1 MTAEHTHHE
10 TKEKS
15 DSMRSASDR
24 PSAGPG
30 LELSPLPLARQSIL
44 GLQKTIG
51 NQAVQR
57 LLSGRLHPNGTGP
70 AERVPEM
77 GTPIQGEA
85 ALMPASS
92 LQRAPKKKRADQAD
106 NIAKVTTFKNN
117 ADDRF
122 KLTNDFSAKS
132 LEVGDLTRDKLS
144 ALSANYKQGF
154 DTFRGVLNAAEKE
167 AQNQQDWTNIV
178 VGVACG
184 VAAGL
189 LAAWVLPSS
198 AAAAFTL
205 TLEEAAIAG
214 ASSAGQ
220 GVIGTGASALLTK
233 PLDVAGKKL
242 DSSGVDP
249 SVMEIAVWKKAADIY
264 RAGLEYHELSGA
276 LHTAALNLSDFNGDL
291 RVYNTGADSP
301 LTDEVIAEKVAA
313 LGAKDKELAKQSE
326 EVTKKLSDLDAIKA
340 AVSAIDPSKH
350 APLSMEKKIWVLWMS
365 SLSLNSNIL
374 DLDAIEDHI
383 GPKGLKIVDFGR
395 YTSDADENEAIENAR
410 NTAKQMQAEQAQTDI
425 PEDKSEALRILT
437 R

>member
-1 MTAEHTHHE
+1 
-10 TKEKS
+10 
-15 DSMRSASDR
+15 
-24 PSAGPG
+24 
-30 LELSPLPLARQSIL
+30 
-44 GLQKTIG
+44 
-51 NQAVQR
+51 
-57 LLSGRLHPNGTGP
+57 
-70 AERVPEM
+70 
-77 GTPIQGEA
+77 
-85 ALMPASS
+85 MPASS

>member
-1 MTAEHTHHE
+1 
-10 TKEKS
+10 
-15 DSMRSASDR
+15 
-24 PSAGPG
+24 
-30 LELSPLPLARQSIL
+30 
-44 GLQKTIG
+44 
-51 NQAVQR
+51 
-57 LLSGRLHPNGTGP
+57 
-70 AERVPEM
+70 
-77 GTPIQGEA
+77 
-85 ALMPASS
+85 MPASS
-92 LQRAPKKKRADQAD
+92 LQQTPKKKRADQTD

-249 SVMEIAVWKKAADIY
+249 S
-264 RAGLEYHELSGA
+264 
-276 LHTAALNLSDFNGDL
+276 
-291 RVYNTGADSP
+291 
-301 LTDEVIAEKVAA
+301 
-313 LGAKDKELAKQSE
+313 
-326 EVTKKLSDLDAIKA
+326 
-340 AVSAIDPSKH
+340 
-350 APLSMEKKIWVLWMS
+350 
-365 SLSLNSNIL
+365 
-374 DLDAIEDHI
+374 
-383 GPKGLKIVDFGR
+383 
-395 YTSDADENEAIENAR
+395 
-410 NTAKQMQAEQAQTDI
+410 
-425 PEDKSEALRILT
+425 
-437 R
+437 